1 MKITA
6 IIPTYQRPKDL
17 ERCLDA
23 FKKQIRPPDQLL
35 ITMRDTDTKTTDFI
49 QSYNIEHLPLRALI
63 VNVIGVVAAMNCGL
77 EASTGDIIAFTDDD
91 AAPHIDWLQRI
102 EAYFLSDERLGAL
115 GGRDWQYVGTN
126 LKEAG
131 ERKVVGQMRWYGPVI
146 GNHHLGVG
154 EPQEVYVL
162 KGVNMSFR
170 RTAIADRRFD
180 ERMRGTGAQVH
191 FELAFS
197 LSLKRAG
204 WKILFDPQVA
214 VDHFPAQRFD
224 EDLRESFSAIA
235 LTNQVHN
242 ETLALLEYLS
252 PLRRIIFMGVAILIS
267 HLKWIRRLPQEG
279 VLSSQKFKAS
289 LSGQWQ
295 GWRTW
300 KQSQKQ

>member
-6 IIPTYQRPKDL
+6 IIPTYQRPQDL
-17 ERCLDA
+17 ERCLEA
-23 FKKQIRPPDQLL
+23 FKKQLRPADRLL
-35 ITMRDTDTKTTDFI
+35 VTLRDTDTKTAEFL
-49 QSYNIEHLPLRALI
+49 QSYNIEHLPLEVLI
-63 VNVIGVVAAMNCGL
+63 VKVPGVVAAMNCGL
-77 EASTGDIIAFTDDD
+77 EAATEDIIAFTDDD
-91 AAPHIDWLQRI
+91 AAPHVDWLQRI
-102 EAYFLSDERLGAL
+102 EAYFLSDEHLGGV
-115 GGRDWQYVGTN
+115 GGRDWQYVSTK

-131 ERKVVGQMRWYGPVI
+131 EQKVVGQIRWYGLVS

-170 RTAIADRRFD
+170 RTAIADLRFD

-204 WKILFDPQVA
+204 WKILFDPKVA

-235 LTNQVHN
+235 LTNQIHN

-252 PLRRIIFMGVAILIS
+252 PPRRIIFMVVSILIVCI
-267 HLKWIRRLPQEG
+267 KWIRYLPTDG
-279 VLSSQKFKAS
+279 SLSNQKFKAS
-289 LSGQWQ
+289 LDGLWQ

-300 KQSQKQ
+300 EQSQK

>member
-6 IIPTYQRPKDL
+6 IVPTYQRPQDL
-17 ERCLDA
+17 ERCLEA
-23 FKKQIRPPDQLL
+23 FKKQLRPVDQLL
-35 ITMRDTDTKTTDFI
+35 ITMRDTDTKTADFL
-49 QSYNIEHLPLRALI
+49 QSYEIECLPLKVLI
-63 VNVIGVVAAMNCGL
+63 VNVPGVVAAMNCGL
-77 EASTGDIIAFTDDD
+77 EAATGDIIAFTDDD
-91 AAPHIDWLQRI
+91 AAPHVDWLQRI
-102 EAYFLSDERLGAL
+102 EAYFLSDEHLGGI
-115 GGRDWQYVGTN
+115 GGRDWQYVGTK

-131 ERKVVGQMRWYGPVI
+131 ERKVVGQMRWHGLVI

-170 RTAIADRRFD
+170 RTAIADLRFD
-180 ERMRGTGAQVH
+180 EQMRGTGAQVH

-224 EDLRESFSAIA
+224 EDLREAFSAIA

-252 PLRRIIFMGVAILIS
+252 PPRRIIFMIVAILIS
-267 HLKWIRRLPQEG
+267 GIRWIRYLPKQG
-279 VLSSQKFKAS
+279 SLSNQKFKSS
-289 LSGQWQ
+289 LDGLWQ

-300 KQSQKQ
+300 QQSQK

>member
-1 MKITA
+1 MKIAA
-6 IIPTYQRPKDL
+6 IIPTYQRPQDL
-17 ERCLDA
+17 ERCLEA
-23 FKKQIRPPDQLL
+23 FKKQLRPADQILV
-35 ITMRDTDTKTTDFI
+35 TMRDTDTKTADFF
-49 QSYNIEHLPLRALI
+49 QSYDTEHLPLKVLI
-63 VNVIGVVAAMNCGL
+63 VNVPGVVAAMNCGL

-91 AAPHIDWLQRI
+91 AAPHVDWLQRI
-102 EAYFLSDERLGAL
+102 EASFLSDEHLGGL
-115 GGRDWQYVGTN
+115 GGRDWQYVGTK
-126 LKEAG
+126 LKDAG
-131 ERKVVGQMRWYGPVI
+131 ERKIVGQMRWYGLVI

-170 RTAIADRRFD
+170 RTAIADLRFD

-204 WKILFDPQVA
+204 WKILFDPKVA

-242 ETLALLEYLS
+242 ETLALLEHLS
-252 PLRRIIFMGVAILIS
+252 SPRRIIFMVVTILIGCI
-267 HLKWIRRLPQEG
+267 KWIQHLPKEG
-279 VLSSQKFKAS
+279 SLSNQKFRAS
-289 LSGQWQ
+289 LDGLWQ

-300 KQSQKQ
+300 KQSQK